1 MAGCHGFLKDNFQ
14 ANSKKLRQGAFDKG
28 DIRGLDMIQ
37 TEKIHTQLTKE
48 ALLNRLSLLYELID
62 KNEDKDNGIK
72 ILQLI
77 DKLHKSEYMIGFSG
91 HFSAGKSSMI
101 NELIGENLLPSSPIP
116 TSANLVKVKTGR
128 EYARV
133 YYNDGKIIE
142 YPAPYDYDVIKAYC
156 KDGETIGSLEISH
169 ENMQLPK
176 NVTIMDTPGIDS
188 TDDAHRISTESALH
202 LADLL
207 FYVMDY
213 NHVLSELN
221 FQFTK
226 ELTDRNKPLYLIVNQ
241 VDKHNE
247 SELSF
252 ESFKQGVEEAFK
264 NWNVSYSNIYYT
276 TLKDDE
282 HHYNELQQVKNL
294 LHEKIKNK
302 DELLLDGVYHSA
314 KQIILDHISFLDD
327 KNSTEVE
334 VYKEKLATLS
344 QSELDE
350 LSHKIETLSKQGD
363 SFEKEQNNLE
373 EEYLKGVDAIL
384 SNSILMPFETRELAK
399 QFVESV
405 QPEFKVGLLFSKN
418 KTEKEREE
426 RLQVFFS
433 DVKEKVSTQL
443 EWHLKDY
450 LSKYITDKNLSRYQ
464 RNKSEISVEIKA
476 EYLHS
481 LVKPGARVTGEYI
494 LTYTEDISRYI
505 KKKYKQQ
512 AISIFEE
519 ILKQVKQEAVN
530 KKEEISR
537 ELANY
542 LQYQEAL
549 VKVKQFD
556 EIRKLQLSQLQHIM
570 NGKEESKASKPVE
583 ELLSTLQ
590 LDHIEVSSTEE
601 VLLNLQKQQM
611 KEESIEKDTKQVER
625 ETKIKSTAEQSIT
638 HLEEADKLISP
649 ITGLSLIAKDMK
661 EKAYRLR
668 NKHYTVALFGA
679 FSAGKSSFANALM
692 GNAVLPVSPN
702 PTTATINKITFPT
715 EERTHGTVLIKVK
728 SNKQLLDDINH
739 SLHVFNEQAETIE
752 SSLNIITS
760 KITNISTI
768 EAKEKPHF
776 AFLEAV
782 VKGYKSIS
790 SSIGNVLT
798 SNMDG
803 FNEFVANEEK
813 ACFVEWIELYY
824 DCPLT
829 RQGITLV
836 DTPGAD
842 SINARHTGVAFEY
855 IKNADAILFVT
866 YYNHAFS
873 KADREFLIQL
883 GRVKD
888 TFSMDKMF
896 FIINAADL
904 ANSIDE
910 LTDVKDY
917 VESQLVSYGIR
928 FPRLYTV
935 SSRAALKE
943 KQNESSLKER
953 GVLQS
958 SGIEKFEENFHDFI
972 VDELTE
978 VAINEA
984 YVDIKRAS
992 TIIDA
997 YISSANESKET
1008 KQIKLQTVKNEQEKI
1023 KALILQTT
1031 EEELLTSVT
1040 QEITELSFYIKQ
1052 RIFLRVPDMF
1062 KEAFNPTT
1070 LRDDGRDIKKA
1081 LHSCLDELLDSVGFD
1096 LAQEMRATSLRIE
1109 TFILKRLHEQLHY
1122 FNESIKNITADFS
1135 ISESLEHH
1143 FKSLEFNNGLEEEDK
1158 NRYKK
1163 ALALFKSPKTF
1174 FEKNEKKQMLDAF
1187 EVLLQSP
1194 VDTYLNENQ
1203 VYLQESYSTEVCQAL
1218 GVLKEKALH
1227 EVNEFFDG
1235 ATKFLSEEID
1245 TQSLEEASTLLK
1257 SFYKEH
1263 IG

>member
-1 MAGCHGFLKDNFQ
+1 
-14 ANSKKLRQGAFDKG
+14 
-28 DIRGLDMIQ
+28 MIQ

-48 ALLNRLSLLYELID
+48 ALLNRMSLLYELID
-62 KNEDKDNGIK
+62 KNEDKDNGKK

-77 DKLHKSEYMIGFSG
+77 EKLHKSEYMIGFSG

-156 KDGETIGSLEISH
+156 KDGETIGSIEISH
-169 ENMQLPK
+169 KDMQLPE

-221 FQFTK
+221 FEFTK
-226 ELTDRNKPLYLIVNQ
+226 ELADRNKPLYLIVNQ

-252 ESFKQGVEEAFK
+252 ESFKQGVEEAFR
-264 NWNVSYSNIYYT
+264 NWNVSYQNIYYT

-282 HHYNELQQVKNL
+282 HQYNELQQVKKL

-334 VYKEKLATLS
+334 VFKEKLSTLS
-344 QSELDE
+344 QSELGE
-350 LSHKIETLSKQGD
+350 LTHKIETLSKQGD
-363 SFEKEQNNLE
+363 SFEKEQKKLE
-373 EEYLKGVDAIL
+373 EEFLKGVDAIL

-399 QFVESV
+399 RFVESV

-418 KTEKEREE
+418 KTEKERDE
-426 RLQVFFS
+426 RLQIFFS

-450 LSKYITDKNLSRYQ
+450 LSKYISDKNLSRYQ
-464 RNKSEISVEIKA
+464 KSNDEISVEILA
-476 EYLHS
+476 EDLQS

-512 AISIFEE
+512 ALAIFES
-519 ILKQVKQEAVN
+519 ILIQLKKEAVN

-549 VKVKQFD
+549 EKLKKFD
-556 EIRKLQLSQLQHIM
+556 HARNLQLSQLQNIM
-570 NGKEESKASKPVE
+570 NGNVESMSSKTVE
-583 ELLSTLQ
+583 ELLSKLK
-590 LDHIEVSSTEE
+590 LDNIEVSSTEE
-601 VLLNLQKQQM
+601 VLQNLQKQQIEGNLE
-611 KEESIEKDTKQVER
+611 KPTKQVEKDTKL
-625 ETKIKSTAEQSIT
+625 KSTAEQAIS

-715 EERTHGTVLIKVK
+715 KERSHGTVLIKLK
-728 SNKQLLDDINH
+728 SKQQLLDDINH
-739 SLHVFNEQAETIE
+739 SLHVFGEQAQNIET
-752 SSLNIITS
+752 SLNIITS

-782 VKGYKSIS
+782 VKGYQSIS
-790 SSIGNVLT
+790 SAIGTVMT
-798 SNMDG
+798 SNIDG
-803 FNEFVANEEK
+803 FNDFVANEEK

-904 ANSIDE
+904 ANSMDE
-910 LTDVKDY
+910 LADVKDY
-917 VESQLVSYGIR
+917 VESQLISYGIR

-943 KQNESSLKER
+943 KQNENSTKER

-958 SGIEKFEENFHDFI
+958 SGIEKFEIDFHDFI

-992 TIIDA
+992 TIIDS
-997 YISSANESKET
+997 YISSANESKES
-1008 KQIKLQTVKNEQEKI
+1008 KQIKLQTVKKEHEKI
-1023 KALILQTT
+1023 SALIRQAN
-1031 EEELLTSVT
+1031 EEELVTSVN
-1040 QEITELSFYIKQ
+1040 QEITELSYYIKQ

-1081 LHSCLDELLDSVGFD
+1081 LQSCLDELLESVGFD

-1109 TFILKRLHEQLHY
+1109 SFILKRLHQQLHY

-1135 ISESLEHH
+1135 ISESLDHQ

-1158 NRYKK
+1158 TRYKK
-1163 ALALFKSPKTF
+1163 ALTLFKSPKTF
-1174 FEKNEKKQMLDAF
+1174 FEKNEKKQMLDAI

-1194 VDTYLNENQ
+1194 VDTYLKEKQ
-1203 VYLQESYSTEVCQAL
+1203 VFLQESYSTEVSQSV
-1218 GVLKEKALH
+1218 GFLKEKALH

-1235 ATKFLSEEID
+1235 ATKFLSEDID

-1257 SFYKEH
+1257 SFYKEQ